1 MSSSNEPSDE
11 SMPTFNS
18 TVEGSQGASLD
29 KSLSPIE
36 SESPAPMED
45 SPMKDS
51 PMEDSPMKDSPMEAS
66 PMEDSPMDA
75 SPMKDSPMEASP
87 MMASPT
93 DDSPMEASPELASTE
108 IPSPEEMV
116 QEEEASPSVEEE
128 PLGEPVVSESKQM
141 DKDKKMVDE
150 AASFRRKLTNTKK
163 RLPTMDDHQ
172 KDEIR
177 NGVINEFINILKIS
191 KRATTRKKLGRR
203 INNLR
208 NVFNETLDLLNG
220 TAKKHPKKRK
230 TKKQVLSEVPP
241 AETFSENQS

>member
-1 MSSSNEPSDE
+1 MSSSNEISDE

-18 TVEGSQGASLD
+18 AVEGSQGASVD

-36 SESPAPMED
+36 SESPAPMEA
-45 SPMKDS
+45 SPELASTEMAS
-51 PMEDSPMKDSPMEAS
+51 PELASTEMASPVDASPVDASPVDASPMEAS
-66 PMEDSPMDA
+66 PMEA
-75 SPMKDSPMEASP
+75 SPEVPSPME
-87 MMASPT
+87 
-93 DDSPMEASPELASTE
+93 
-108 IPSPEEMV
+108 ISPEESP
-116 QEEEASPSVEEE
+116 EEEAVPSVEGE

-150 AASFRRKLTNTKK
+150 AASFRKKLTNTKK
-163 RLPTMDDHQ
+163 RLPIMDDHQ

-241 AETFSENQS
+241 AESFSENQS

>member
-18 TVEGSQGASLD
+18 TVEGSQGASFD

-51 PMEDSPMKDSPMEAS
+51 PMEASPTDASPMMASPMKDSPTDASPMEDSPMEAS
-66 PMEDSPMDA
+66 PMEA
-75 SPMKDSPMEASP
+75 
-87 MMASPT
+87 
-93 DDSPMEASPELASTE
+93 SPMEASPELPSPE
-108 IPSPEEMV
+108 ESPEEMV
-116 QEEEASPSVEEE
+116 KEEEEEEAAPSVEEE

-230 TKKQVLSEVPP
+230 TKKQVLSEASP
-241 AETFSENQS
+241 AESFSENQS

>member
-18 TVEGSQGASLD
+18 AVEGSQGASLD

-36 SESPAPMED
+36 SESPAPMEA
-45 SPMKDS
+45 SPELAS

-66 PMEDSPMDA
+66 PMEDSPM
-75 SPMKDSPMEASP
+75 K
-87 MMASPT
+87 
-93 DDSPMEASPELASTE
+93 DSPMEASPELPSTE
-108 IPSPEEMV
+108 IPSPEESPEEMV
-116 QEEEASPSVEEE
+116 KEEEEAAPSVEEE

-150 AASFRRKLTNTKK
+150 AASFRKKLTNTKK

-230 TKKQVLSEVPP
+230 TKKQVLRS
-241 AETFSENQS
+241 SSGRNL

>member
-18 TVEGSQGASLD
+18 TVEGSQGASFD

-51 PMEDSPMKDSPMEAS
+51 PMEASPTDASPMMASPMKDSPTDASPMEDSPMEAS
-66 PMEDSPMDA
+66 PMEA
-75 SPMKDSPMEASP
+75 
-87 MMASPT
+87 
-93 DDSPMEASPELASTE
+93 SPMEASPELPSPE
-108 IPSPEEMV
+108 ESPEEMV
-116 QEEEASPSVEEE
+116 KEEEEEEAAPSVEEE

-208 NVFNETLDLLNG
+208 NFFNETLDLLNG

-241 AETFSENQS
+241 AESFSENQS

>member
-18 TVEGSQGASLD
+18 AVEGSQGASLD

-36 SESPAPMED
+36 SESPAPMEA
-45 SPMKDS
+45 SPELAS

-66 PMEDSPMDA
+66 PMEDSPM
-75 SPMKDSPMEASP
+75 K
-87 MMASPT
+87 
-93 DDSPMEASPELASTE
+93 DSPMEASPELPSTE
-108 IPSPEEMV
+108 IPSPEESPEEMV
-116 QEEEASPSVEEE
+116 KEEEEAAPSVEEE

-220 TAKKHPKKRK
+220 TAKKNTQKREK

>member
-18 TVEGSQGASLD
+18 AVEGSQGASLD

-36 SESPAPMED
+36 SESPAPMEA
-45 SPMKDS
+45 SPELAS

-66 PMEDSPMDA
+66 PMEDSPM
-75 SPMKDSPMEASP
+75 K
-87 MMASPT
+87 
-93 DDSPMEASPELASTE
+93 DSPMEASPELPSTE
-108 IPSPEEMV
+108 IPSPEESPEEMV
-116 QEEEASPSVEEE
+116 KEEEEAAPSVEEE

>member
-18 TVEGSQGASLD
+18 AVEGSQGASLD

-36 SESPAPMED
+36 SESPAPMEA
-45 SPMKDS
+45 S
-51 PMEDSPMKDSPMEAS
+51 PMEASPMKDSPMEAS
-66 PMEDSPMDA
+66 PMEDSPELASTEIASPTDA

-87 MMASPT
+87 
-93 DDSPMEASPELASTE
+93 EL
-108 IPSPEEMV
+108 PSPEESSEEMGK
-116 QEEEASPSVEEE
+116 EEEATPSVEEE

>member
-51 PMEDSPMKDSPMEAS
+51 PMEDSPMKDSPMDA
-66 PMEDSPMDA
+66 SPMDA

-87 MMASPT
+87 MEASPT
-93 DDSPMEASPELASTE
+93 DASPMDASPMEASPELASTE
-108 IPSPEEMV
+108 IPSPEESP
-116 QEEEASPSVEEE
+116 EEEAAPSVEEE

>member
-18 TVEGSQGASLD
+18 AVEGSQGASLD

-51 PMEDSPMKDSPMEAS
+51 PMEDSPELASTEIAS
-66 PMEDSPMDA
+66 PTDA

-87 MMASPT
+87 
-93 DDSPMEASPELASTE
+93 EL
-108 IPSPEEMV
+108 PSPEESSEEMGKE
-116 QEEEASPSVEEE
+116 EEEATPSVEEE

>member
-1 MSSSNEPSDE
+1 MSSSNETSDE

-18 TVEGSQGASLD
+18 AVEGSQGASLD

-51 PMEDSPMKDSPMEAS
+51 PME
-66 PMEDSPMDA
+66 
-75 SPMKDSPMEASP
+75 
-87 MMASPT
+87 
-93 DDSPMEASPELASTE
+93 ASPEL
-108 IPSPEEMV
+108 PSPEESP
-116 QEEEASPSVEEE
+116 EEEAAPSVEEE

>member
-51 PMEDSPMKDSPMEAS
+51 PMEAS
-66 PMEDSPMDA
+66 PMEDSPMDASPMDASPMDASPMDA

-87 MMASPT
+87 
-93 DDSPMEASPELASTE
+93 EL
-108 IPSPEEMV
+108 PSPEESP
-116 QEEEASPSVEEE
+116 EEEAAPSVEEE

>member
-75 SPMKDSPMEASP
+75 SPMDASP
-87 MMASPT
+87 MDASPM
-93 DDSPMEASPELASTE
+93 DASPMKDSPMEASPEL
-108 IPSPEEMV
+108 PSPEESP
-116 QEEEASPSVEEE
+116 EEEAAPSVEEE

>member
-18 TVEGSQGASLD
+18 AVEGSQGASLD

-36 SESPAPMED
+36 SESPAPMEA
-45 SPMKDS
+45 SPELAS

-66 PMEDSPMDA
+66 PMEDSPM
-75 SPMKDSPMEASP
+75 K
-87 MMASPT
+87 
-93 DDSPMEASPELASTE
+93 DSPMEASPELPSTE
-108 IPSPEEMV
+108 IPSPEESPEEMV
-116 QEEEASPSVEEE
+116 KEEEEEEAAPSVEEE

>member
-51 PMEDSPMKDSPMEAS
+51 PMEASPMKDSPMKDSPMEAS
-66 PMEDSPMDA
+66 PMDASPMDA
-75 SPMKDSPMEASP
+75 SPMD
-87 MMASPT
+87 
-93 DDSPMEASPELASTE
+93 ASPELPSTE
-108 IPSPEEMV
+108 IPSPMEISPEESP
-116 QEEEASPSVEEE
+116 EEEAAPSVEEE

>member
-1 MSSSNEPSDE
+1 MEPT
-11 SMPTFNS
+11 SM
-18 TVEGSQGASLD
+18 
-29 KSLSPIE
+29 
-36 SESPAPMED
+36 SPASMEPA
-45 SPMKDS
+45 S
-51 PMEDSPMKDSPMEAS
+51 MEPAS
-66 PMEDSPMDA
+66 
-75 SPMKDSPMEASP
+75 
-87 MMASPT
+87 
-93 DDSPMEASPELASTE
+93 
-108 IPSPEEMV
+108 
-116 QEEEASPSVEEE
+116 EE
-128 PLGEPVVSESKQM
+128 PASEEPASMAPASEEPASMAPASMEPASEEVAPSEEGEPLEEPVVSESKQM

-177 NGVINEFINILKIS
+177 NGVITEFINILKIS

-230 TKKQVLSEVPP
+230 TKKQVVSEAPP
-241 AETFSENQS
+241 TETFSENQS

>member
-1 MSSSNEPSDE
+1 MSSPNENSDE

-18 TVEGSQGASLD
+18 AVEGSQNASLD

-36 SESPAPMED
+36 SPEVPPSEGSMEF
-45 SPMKDS
+45 
-51 PMEDSPMKDSPMEAS
+51 
-66 PMEDSPMDA
+66 
-75 SPMKDSPMEASP
+75 
-87 MMASPT
+87 
-93 DDSPMEASPELASTE
+93 
-108 IPSPEEMV
+108 PSPEEV
-116 QEEEASPSVEEE
+116 SPEEVSPEDVSPKEVSPEDVSPEEVSPEDVSPEDVSPEEEVVPSEEGE
-128 PLGEPVVSESKQM
+128 PLEEPVVSESKQM

-150 AASFRRKLTNTKK
+150 AGSFRRKLTNTKK

-220 TAKKHPKKRK
+220 TAKKRPRKRK
-230 TKKQVLSEVPP
+230 TKKQQTEAPP
-241 AETFSENQS
+241 AESFSENQP

>member
-45 SPMKDS
+45 SPMEAS

-66 PMEDSPMDA
+66 PMEDSPMDTSPMDASPMDASPMDASPMDA

-87 MMASPT
+87 
-93 DDSPMEASPELASTE
+93 EL
-108 IPSPEEMV
+108 PSPEESP
-116 QEEEASPSVEEE
+116 EEEAAPSVEEE

>member
-1 MSSSNEPSDE
+1 MSSSNETSDE

-18 TVEGSQGASLD
+18 AIEGSQGASLD

-51 PMEDSPMKDSPMEAS
+51 PMEAS
-66 PMEDSPMDA
+66 PMEDSPMDASPMDASPMDASPMDA

-87 MMASPT
+87 
-93 DDSPMEASPELASTE
+93 EV
-108 IPSPEEMV
+108 PSPEESP
-116 QEEEASPSVEEE
+116 EEEAAPSVEEE

>member
-51 PMEDSPMKDSPMEAS
+51 PMEASPTDASPMMASPMKDSPTDASPMEDSPMEAS
-66 PMEDSPMDA
+66 PMEA
-75 SPMKDSPMEASP
+75 
-87 MMASPT
+87 
-93 DDSPMEASPELASTE
+93 SPMEASPELPSPE
-108 IPSPEEMV
+108 ESPEEMV
-116 QEEEASPSVEEE
+116 KEEEEEEAAPSVEEE

-241 AETFSENQS
+241 AESFSENQS